1 MKQTEHQG
9 GIVSGWGACLC
20 VQAGIVDIF
29 KQTKYSKLLDSKHL
43 KQITQDIHI
52 F

>member
-1 MKQTEHQG
+1 MKQREHQG
-9 GIVSGWGACLC
+9 GIVSGWGARPC
-20 VQAGIVDIF
+20 VQAGTVDIL
-29 KQTKYSKLLDSKHL
+29 KQTKYSKLLDSKHS